1 MNLGQ
6 RNKVSVTGNM
16 SSMTDL
22 VFLLL
27 IFFVILST
35 LVSNGV
41 NVDLPTSKG
50 TTSVTSRLT
59 VSIQAD
65 GSYHLNG
72 EVRPISREDLEPKL
86 KLEMDK
92 QTEKVVYLQVDKSV
106 PTGQT
111 VDLIGMAKANQWKI
125 MLGSNPSQGDRF
137 EYVGTTAT

>member
-6 RNKVSVTGNM
+6 RNKVSLTGNM

-50 TTSVTSRLT
+50 TASVTSRLT
-59 VSIQAD
+59 VSIQED

-72 EVRPISREDLEPKL
+72 ELRPISRADLEPKL
-86 KLEMDK
+86 TLEMGK
-92 QTEKVVYLQVDKSV
+92 QSEKVIYLQVDKNV

-111 VDLIGMAKANQWKI
+111 VELIGMAKANQWKV
-125 MLGSNPSQGDRF
+125 MLGSNPAS
-137 EYVGTTAT
+137 AK